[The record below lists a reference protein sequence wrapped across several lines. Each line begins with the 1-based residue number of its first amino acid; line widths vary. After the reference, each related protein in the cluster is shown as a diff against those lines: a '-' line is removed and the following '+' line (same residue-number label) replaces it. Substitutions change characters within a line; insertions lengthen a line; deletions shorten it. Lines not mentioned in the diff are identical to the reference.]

1 MIVLSEEIAYMIKL
15 IEAAGFS
22 AYAVGGCI
30 RDSLLGREPQDWD
43 LASNAPRNVLEA
55 LFPGAAI
62 VNRKL
67 GVMRISEGKVTAD
80 IAAYRIDGEYKDFR
94 RPETVL
100 FTDDIAEDLRRRD
113 FTMNAIAV
121 SPGRGVADPY
131 CGKEDIEKRL
141 IRGIGDPGVR
151 FEEDALRILRG
162 IRFAAQLGFEIE
174 EETLRAME
182 DKAALLTFISIERIR
197 EEFTKTVTAP
207 YSGKGLALFR
217 ETGVLPYVLGEACTA
232 NAGTSEWERFECLI
246 RGIDQVGLTEGID
259 QVGLAEGIG
268 PAEKSDPIDRMLNLR
283 LALIYLC
290 FEKDR
295 TLSAIEWLG
304 YSNEKKSLL
313 RCGVGLID
321 AFERIEDKVELK
333 ALLGRIGLQIFSY
346 LMDLSEQR
354 CRIFGCDGIGRVGAG
369 ESPARRNRELLLE
382 IQSNGEPVFLRDL
395 AVNGRDLIEAGVEEG
410 AAIGKTLGLLLET
423 VHRFPEKNEKGQLLE
438 LAAKGRLT
446 RTIEGI
452 AERIEIRET

>member
-1 MIVLSEEIAYMIKL
+1 MIELPEEIAYMIKM

-67 GVMRISEGKVTAD
+67 GVMRISEGKITAD

-100 FTDDIAEDLRRRD
+100 FTDDITEDLRRRD

-121 SPGRGVADPY
+121 SPGRGAVDPY
-131 CGKEDIEKRL
+131 RGKEDIEKGL
-141 IRGIGDPGVR
+141 IRGIGDPGAR
-151 FEEDALRILRG
+151 FEEDSLRILRG

-182 DKAALLTFISIERIR
+182 DKAKLLAFISIERIR

-207 YSGKGLALFR
+207 YCGKGLAFFR
-217 ETGVLPYVLGEACTA
+217 ETGVLLYILGKACTA
-232 NAGTSEWERFECLI
+232 NAGEAEWELFDGLAGE
-246 RGIDQVGLTEGID
+246 IDQVGPSGGID
-259 QVGLAEGIG
+259 LVGPAGGIG
-268 PAEKSDPIDRMLNLR
+268 PAGKSDPADRLLSLR

-290 FEKDR
+290 FEKER
-295 TLSAIEWLG
+295 ALSAIDWLG
-304 YSNEKKSLL
+304 YSNERKRLL

-321 AFERIEDKVELK
+321 ELERIRDKVELK
-333 ALLGRIGLQIFSY
+333 VLLSRIGLRTFSY
-346 LMDLSEQR
+346 LVDLSEQR
-354 CRIFGCDGIGRVGAG
+354 YRVFGLGEAG
-369 ESPARRNRELLLE
+369 EGSVLRNRALFRE
-382 IQSNGEPVFLRDL
+382 IQRNGEPVFLGDL
-395 AVNGRDLIEAGVEEG
+395 AVNGKDLIEAGIREG
-410 AAIGKTLGLLLET
+410 AAIGKTLELLLET
-423 VHRFPEKNEKGQLLE
+423 VHRFPEKNEKGPLLE
-438 LAAKGRLT
+438 IVA
-446 RTIEGI
+446 EGI